1 MRLDPFRSFSKDID
15 RIPDGK
21 IRERL
26 MQVLL
31 HIEQARTL
39 TDILNLKKL
48 KGHPSAY
55 RIRVGD
61 YRLCFFL
68 RGNTIELV
76 RFLNR
81 RDVYRVFP

>member
-31 HIEQARTL
+31 HIEQASTL
-39 TDILNLKKL
+39 TDVL
-48 KGHPSAY
+48 
-55 RIRVGD
+55 
-61 YRLCFFL
+61 
-68 RGNTIELV
+68 T
-76 RFLNR
+76 
-81 RDVYRVFP
+81 

>member
-1 MRLDPFRSFSKDID
+1 MRLDPLRSFSKDID

-31 HIEQARTL
+31 HIEQASTL

-48 KGHPSAY
+48 KGHASAY

-61 YRLCFFL
+61 YCLCFFL

-81 RDVYRVFP
+81 REVYRVFP

>member
-1 MRLDPFRSFSKDID
+1 MRLDPLRSFSKDID